1 MEKMKLLVFSDSH
14 GRDDGMRRAL
24 ALHPDAEGVFFLGDG
39 AREATALA
47 ELDRSRFFIGVRGNC
62 DGLLFGLLGGS
73 ELREEEEI
81 TLMGHKILLLHG
93 HTVGVK
99 GGLGGIISCARRRDA
114 DLVLFGHTHEPLEQY
129 LSDGEKPLY
138 LFNPGSISR
147 PNRGAPSYGI
157 VTLTEGGILL
167 SHGTLAI

>member
-1 MEKMKLLVFSDSH
+1 MQIMKILVFSDSH
-14 GRDDGMRRAL
+14 GRDSGMRRAL

-47 ELDRSRFFIGVRGNC
+47 ETDRARFFIGVKGNC
-62 DGLLFGLLGGS
+62 DGIVFGLFGGT

-99 GGLGGIISCARRRDA
+99 GGLGGLISCARRRDA
-114 DLVLFGHTHEPLEQY
+114 DLALFGHTHEKLEQY

-138 LFNPGSISR
+138 IFNPGSISR
-147 PNRGAPSYGI
+147 PSDGIPSYGI
-157 VTLTEGGILL
+157 VTLTERGILL
-167 SHGTLAI
+167 SHGTV